1 MHKTKRKIFEKAMEL
16 FATKGYDSTSI
27 EEITAVAGIAKGTF
41 YYHFQKK
48 EDIFFFLVEEGGK
61 LLINSVE
68 LRIKKADNSIEKIKE
83 IILVQ
88 IKVIIK
94 YENFVRIILG
104 DMWGNGERNKACK
117 KCIENYL
124 LEIKNVVEEGMSKG
138 EIKKGNPEVT
148 AYVIYSA
155 ICSCLMYKGKEEL
168 TINELYKEYTD
179 YILRILE
186 NWPSSLMTL
195 ISF

>member
-83 IILVQ
+83 IIL
-88 IKVIIK
+88 
-94 YENFVRIILG
+94 G

-124 LEIKNVVEEGMSKG
+124 LKIKNVVEEGMSKD
-138 EIKKGNPEVT
+138 EIKRGNPEVT
-148 AYVIYSA
+148 AYVIYSV

-179 YILRILE
+179 YILKLLK
-186 NWPSSLMTL
+186 N
-195 ISF
+195 

>member
-61 LLINSVE
+61 LLTNSVE
-68 LRIKKADNSIEKIKE
+68 LRIKKATNSIEKIKE
-83 IILVQ
+83 IILIQ
-88 IKVIIK
+88 IKVTIK

-104 DMWGNGERNKACK
+104 EMWGNGERNKACK

-124 LEIKNVVEEGMSKG
+124 LEIKSVVEEGMSKG
-138 EIKKGNPEVT
+138 EIKKGNPEIT

-155 ICSCLMYKGKEEL
+155 ICSCLMYKEKEDFR
-168 TINELYKEYTD
+168 INKLYKEYTD
-179 YILRILE
+179 YILKILE
-186 NWPSSLMTL
+186 N
-195 ISF
+195 

>member
-124 LEIKNVVEEGMSKG
+124 FKIKNVVEEGMSKG

-148 AYVIYSA
+148 AYVIYSV

-179 YILRILE
+179 YILKLLK
-186 NWPSSLMTL
+186 N
-195 ISF
+195 